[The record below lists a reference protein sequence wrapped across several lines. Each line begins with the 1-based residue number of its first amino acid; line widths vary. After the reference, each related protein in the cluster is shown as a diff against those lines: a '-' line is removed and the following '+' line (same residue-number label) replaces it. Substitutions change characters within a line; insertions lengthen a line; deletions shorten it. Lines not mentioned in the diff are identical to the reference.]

1 MASYTPP
8 YGRKFDRAERHIE
21 ALEAIVAA
29 FVERH
34 PYEVRQTVVDGGEV
48 NSFHFTDDPDPDI
61 PLIVGDILFNLRSG
75 FDHVIAAL
83 VKPAHRRNV
92 LFPILHQPVW
102 DIPHQVGE
110 NTVLTKERERWDG
123 LVKRLAHP
131 EAIDVLKAVQPLDS
145 RAQPPMMHPLDVLNW
160 LSNVDK
166 HRQLSVV
173 LTGLDKARSRL
184 VMRGSGRIVD
194 AEQIIPES
202 SKARSPF
209 TGIGN
214 GALLPTDPSVKY
226 VKLRGEAVV
235 VVVINQERGNIRV
248 PKELRMILDWLRS
261 EVLAPLTPYV
271 HSA

>member
-1 MASYTPP
+1 
-8 YGRKFDRAERHIE
+8 
-21 ALEAIVAA
+21 
-29 FVERH
+29 
-34 PYEVRQTVVDGGEV
+34 
-48 NSFHFTDDPDPDI
+48 
-61 PLIVGDILFNLRSG
+61 
-75 FDHVIAAL
+75 
-83 VKPAHRRNV
+83 
-92 LFPILHQPVW
+92 
-102 DIPHQVGE
+102 
-110 NTVLTKERERWDG
+110 
-123 LVKRLAHP
+123 
-131 EAIDVLKAVQPLDS
+131 
-145 RAQPPMMHPLDVLNW
+145 
-160 LSNVDK
+160 
-166 HRQLSVV
+166 
-173 LTGLDKARSRL
+173 
-184 VMRGSGRIVD
+184 MRGSGRIVD